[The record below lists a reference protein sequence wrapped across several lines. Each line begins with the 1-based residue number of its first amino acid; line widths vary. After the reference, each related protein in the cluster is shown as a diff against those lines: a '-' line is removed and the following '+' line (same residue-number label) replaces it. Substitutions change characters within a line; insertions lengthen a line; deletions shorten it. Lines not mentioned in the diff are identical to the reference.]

1 MFCVSA
7 RGAAHPADRRNY
19 VFDLSVYAY
28 ILADGGI
35 LRRLAVDLSLVQLLV
50 SITFSELLP
59 ITIGGHHRTRLPHAV
74 NVQGGIL
81 ASPSAAAFPTP
92 MIHSALQGV

>member
-28 ILADGGI
+28 MLAEGGI
-35 LRRLAVDLSLVQLLV
+35 LRRLAVDLSLIQLLV
-50 SITFSELLP
+50 SNF
-59 ITIGGHHRTRLPHAV
+59 
-74 NVQGGIL
+74 
-81 ASPSAAAFPTP
+81 
-92 MIHSALQGV
+92 